1 MGPVTGP
8 TASPAR
14 LPSFRAPGSGATSIV
29 SIRYGD
35 VLIGMATYRSKRRR
49 TDRNGDVSIG
59 MAPYRC
65 PSARP
70 ESSHERSAFRAS
82 EDPSRADEQAH
93 ERSTAARQPSCRP
106 PSRRQSFLSAP
117 EDDAWK
123 RTGGFSDR
131 LADGRD
137 RLTRHIAPHS
147 RRAIA
152 APGRAPGFRRER
164 ARDSAKRSDNRPRP
178 RRSGGSGGTS
188 RPCDRS
194 SASSRRVTG

>member
-35 VLIGMATYRSKRRR
+35 VS
-49 TDRNGDVSIG
+49 DRNGDVSIG
-59 MAPYRC
+59 MATYRSEWRRIDRNGAV
-65 PSARP
+65 PMP
-70 ESSHERSAFRAS
+70 QRAS
-82 EDPSRADEQAH
+82 GIVSRVYRLPSERRSVQGRRTGSRALVRRE
-93 ERSTAARQPSCRP
+93 ESSCRP

-117 EDDAWK
+117 EEDAWK